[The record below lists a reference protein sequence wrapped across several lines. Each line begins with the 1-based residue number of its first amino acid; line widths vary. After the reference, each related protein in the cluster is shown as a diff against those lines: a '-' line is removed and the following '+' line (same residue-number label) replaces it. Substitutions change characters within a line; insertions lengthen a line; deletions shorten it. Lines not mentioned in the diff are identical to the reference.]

1 MAKSAEKVAVEFRG
15 VKLDVSPAA
24 VYSMRVQKA
33 MAMSDEDPKGFMR
46 ALDMVC
52 CGNLDEYIGIIPG
65 EDGEVSAYG
74 ASIEDMWAFL
84 STVSEKLGKN

>member
-1 MAKSAEKVAVEFRG
+1 MVKSAEKVAVEFRG

-52 CGNLDEYIGIIPG
+52 CGRLDEYIGIIPG
-65 EDGEVSAYG
+65 EDGEVGAYG

-84 STVSEKLGKN
+84 SAVSEKLGKN

>member
-1 MAKSAEKVAVEFRG
+1 MAKSAEKVAVEFRAARFE
-15 VKLDVSPAA
+15 VSPAA

-46 ALDMVC
+46 ALDLVC
-52 CGNLDEYIGIIPG
+52 CGKLDEYIERMPG

-84 STVSEKLGKN
+84 NAVSEKLGKN